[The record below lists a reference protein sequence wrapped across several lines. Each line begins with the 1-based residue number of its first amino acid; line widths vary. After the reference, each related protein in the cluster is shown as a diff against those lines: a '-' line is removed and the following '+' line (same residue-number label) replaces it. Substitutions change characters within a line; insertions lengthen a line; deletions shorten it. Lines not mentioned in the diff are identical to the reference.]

1 MEKWISVKEY
11 ARRIGKTT
19 SAVYYMIANNKV
31 EARHFKK
38 GHLIKIE
45 DGEVKSECEDE
56 ER

>member
-19 SAVYYMIANNKV
+19 SAVYYMIAKNKV
-31 EARHFKK
+31 EARHFAYGNKK
-38 GHLIKIE
+38 GHLIKVE
-45 DGEVKSECEDE
+45 DGEDE